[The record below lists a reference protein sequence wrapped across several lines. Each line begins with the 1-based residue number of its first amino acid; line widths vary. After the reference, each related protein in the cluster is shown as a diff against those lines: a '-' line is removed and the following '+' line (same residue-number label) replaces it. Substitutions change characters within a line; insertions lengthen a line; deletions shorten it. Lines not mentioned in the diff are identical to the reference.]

1 MRMRVIRIQD
11 RRPRAK
17 MSEVGSLQ
25 LPAPVQNLNIYSRGV
40 GRVSAKPS
48 KCKNEHGYVRP
59 LYSAKPYVSSA
70 YSESCQ
76 ALPSLRVRNLLLSRD
91 LFRDIIFILS
101 RGKDQQ
107 MDEYEAYQMYG
118 GPLPESYKQV
128 LRDAENDS

>member
-1 MRMRVIRIQD
+1 MRVIRIQG
-11 RRPRAK
+11 RRRRAK
-17 MSEVGSLQ
+17 MSAVGSLQ
-25 LPAPVQNLNIYSRGV
+25 LPAPVQNLNTYSRGV
-40 GRVSAKPS
+40 GRASAKTS
-48 KCKNEHGYVRP
+48 KCKNEYGYVRL

-70 YSESCQ
+70 YSESCP
-76 ALPSLRVRNLLLSRD
+76 ALLSLRVRNLLLSRD